1 MERTHFEEELRG
13 LQAGLNELADLAA
26 GRLDAALLALSE
38 RRVDLARQVI
48 AGDALLTDLQKALDA
63 HAMRVFALQQPAARD
78 LRLVL
83 AVMKA
88 GSDLERI
95 GDHAVN
101 IAQTVVVIQAFPSI
115 PTEAALHRMGQMSVD
130 MLREA
135 VSAFQEGDVGLARR
149 VLAADH
155 DVDEARRDVFR
166 HLLEHIHRSPPDTE
180 PCVNLMLVSRNLE
193 RVADLATNIAE
204 DAIFLVSA
212 RDVRHMADLQAA
224 VNDAVATGPPGA
236 APQ

>member
-13 LQAGLNELADLAA
+13 LQAGLNELAELAA

-48 AGDALLTDLQKALDA
+48 AGDALLTDLQKTLDA
-63 HAMRVFALQQPAARD
+63 RAMRVFALQQPAARD

-101 IAQTVVVIQAFPSI
+101 IAQTVVVIHASTSM
-115 PTEAALHRMGQMSVD
+115 PTEAALHRMGHMSVD

-135 VSAFQEGDVGLARR
+135 VSAFQAGDVGLARR

-155 DVDEARRDVFR
+155 EVDEARRDVFR
-166 HLLEHIHRSPPDTE
+166 HLLEHIQRSPPDTE
-180 PCVNLMLVSRNLE
+180 TCVNLMLVSRNLE

-224 VNDAVATGPPGA
+224 VNGAVASGPPGA

>member
-13 LQAGLNELADLAA
+13 LQLDLNELAALAA
-26 GRLDAALLALSE
+26 GRLATALLALFN
-38 RRVDLARQVI
+38 RRVDLAREVI
-48 AGDALLTDLQKALDA
+48 VGDAVLTDVQKALDA
-63 HAMRVFALQQPAARD
+63 RAMRVFALQQPAARD

-88 GSDLERI
+88 GADLERI
-95 GDHAVN
+95 GDHGVN
-101 IAQTVVVIQAFPSI
+101 IAQTTVAIQACPTV

-130 MLREA
+130 MLRDA
-135 VSAFQEGDVGLARR
+135 VSAFQAGDMGLARR
-149 VLAADH
+149 VLAEDH

-166 HLLEHIHRSPPDTE
+166 RLLDHIHRSPPDTE
-180 PCVNLMLVSRNLE
+180 ACVNLMLVSRNLE

-212 RDVRHMADLQAA
+212 RDVRHMADLQAM
-224 VNDAVATGPPGA
+224 VNDAVANGSQPT
-236 APQ
+236 APH

>member
-1 MERTHFEEELRG
+1 MERTQFEEELRR

-26 GRLDAALLALSE
+26 GRLDAALLALFE

-63 HAMRVFALQQPAARD
+63 RAMRVFALQQPAARD

-88 GSDLERI
+88 AGDLERI
-95 GDHAVN
+95 ADHAVN
-101 IAQTVVVIQAFPSI
+101 IAQTVVVIHASPSV
-115 PTEAALHRMGQMSVD
+115 PTEAALHRMGQMSID

-135 VSAFQEGDVGLARR
+135 VSAFQAGDVGLARS
-149 VLAADH
+149 VLAGDH

-166 HLLEHIHRSPPDTE
+166 QLLEHIHRSPPDTE
-180 PCVNLMLVSRNLE
+180 ACVNLMLVSRNLE

-224 VNDAVATGPPGA
+224 VNGVVATGPPGA